1 MYHGSRQRRALCR
14 QEAAAGKIV
23 KDEVEYLMF
32 RGITE
37 SDAVSLIIRG
47 FIDLTVQGLRPNL

>member
-1 MYHGSRQRRALCR
+1 
-14 QEAAAGKIV
+14 
-23 KDEVEYLMF
+23 MF

-47 FIDLTVQGLRPNL
+47 FIDVTMQGLRPNLSKPVDMAVDTFMRDVASNTLRKI

>member
-1 MYHGSRQRRALCR
+1 
-14 QEAAAGKIV
+14 
-23 KDEVEYLMF
+23 MF